1 MPKFGFLSKIEILQ
15 NVPSKI
21 IANLNPAITHN
32 IEKYK
37 AIKKAFY
44 ISSIENI
51 SGDYFEFGVFSGS
64 SFCHAIRCAKALEK
78 FDEQLKMIHFF
89 GYDSFEGFGN
99 ISEIDKHK
107 FYTDINFETSYK
119 KTKQR
124 ILKLVDESKFTL
136 VKGFFEDS
144 LSSMCTKKA
153 RIVFIDSDTY
163 NSAKAALNFLKQSIQ
178 EGTIIILDDFFS
190 YRGSLTKGVAGATYE
205 FMKKMNVQ
213 FRELASYGMGG
224 KVVIVSKIG

>member
-1 MPKFGFLSKIEILQ
+1 
-15 NVPSKI
+15 
-21 IANLNPAITHN
+21 
-32 IEKYK
+32 
-37 AIKKAFY
+37 
-44 ISSIENI
+44 
-51 SGDYFEFGVFSGS
+51 
-64 SFCHAIRCAKALEK
+64 
-78 FDEQLKMIHFF
+78 MIHFF

-124 ILKLVDESKFTL
+124 ILKLVDESKFSL

-178 EGTIIILDDFFS
+178 EGTIIILDDYFS
-190 YRGSLTKGVAGATYE
+190 YKGSLNKGVAGATYE
-205 FMKKMNVQ
+205 FMKKMKIE

-224 KVVIVSKIG
+224 KIVIISKIG

>member
-1 MPKFGFLSKIEILQ
+1 MNKFGLLSKIEILQ
-15 NVPSKI
+15 TLPSVI

-32 IEKYK
+32 LEKYK

-51 SGDYFEFGVFSGS
+51 QGDYFEFGVFTGS
-64 SFCHAIRCAKALEK
+64 SFCHSIRCAKALAK
-78 FDEQLKMIHFF
+78 YDEQLKNMHFF
-89 GYDSFEGFGN
+89 GYDSFEGFGD

-124 ILKLVDESKFTL
+124 IMKLVDESKFSL
-136 VKGFFEDS
+136 VKGYFEDS
-144 LSSMCTKKA
+144 LSSICTNKA
-153 RIVFIDSDTY
+153 RIIFIDSDTY
-163 NSAKAALNFLKQSIQ
+163 SSANLALNFLKQSIQ

-190 YRGSLTKGVAGATYE
+190 YRGSMDIGVAGATYE
-205 FMKKMNVQ
+205 FMKKMNFQ

-224 KVVIVSKIG
+224 KIIIISKIG